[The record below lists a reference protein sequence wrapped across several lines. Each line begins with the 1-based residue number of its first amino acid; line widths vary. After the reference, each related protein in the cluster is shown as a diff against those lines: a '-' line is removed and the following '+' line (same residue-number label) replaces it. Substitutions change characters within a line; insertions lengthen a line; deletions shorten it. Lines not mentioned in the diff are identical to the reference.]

1 MRKHTAI
8 TLVLGVAAI
17 GAFAASPAAATPPG
31 SSCPADN
38 GSQEDRGMQLLLV
51 DDLTP
56 LGYRVPAIVDD
67 PANGGNGDGVICGV
81 PLGNQMTP
89 WGGQLY
95 LFFDNQFGPAVG

>member
-1 MRKHTAI
+1 MRKPIASTLAI
-8 TLVLGVAAI
+8 GVASI
-17 GAFAASPAAATPPG
+17 GAFAASPAAAIPPG
-31 SSCPADN
+31 SSCPGDN
-38 GSQEDRGMQLLLV
+38 GSQKDRGMQLLLV

-81 PLGNQMTP
+81 PLGNQTTP